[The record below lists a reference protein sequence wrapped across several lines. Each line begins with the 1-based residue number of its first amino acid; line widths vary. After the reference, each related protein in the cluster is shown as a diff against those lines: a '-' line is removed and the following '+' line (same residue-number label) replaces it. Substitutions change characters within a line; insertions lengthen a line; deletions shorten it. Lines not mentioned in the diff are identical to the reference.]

1 MSVRL
6 TEAEWADIVA
16 AAERTGLT
24 PTGYT
29 GEAAL
34 AAARV
39 ELGVAEV
46 AAGSTR
52 EELARLQR
60 ELFAARTAVVVAT
73 MAMGGAGDA
82 GAEGCAAAVARVD
95 ALVTR
100 LHGLLKR
107 SRS

>member
-1 MSVRL
+1 VHVRL
-6 TEAEWADIVA
+6 TDIEWADIVA

-39 ELGVAEV
+39 VLGVAVV
-46 AAGSTR
+46 AGGSTW
-52 EELARLQR
+52 EEVARLQR
-60 ELFAARTAVVVAT
+60 ELFAARTALVVAAV
-73 MAMGGAGDA
+73 AMGEAGGA

>member
-1 MSVRL
+1 M
-6 TEAEWADIVA
+6 
-16 AAERTGLT
+16 GLT
-24 PTGYT
+24 PSGYT

-39 ELGVAEV
+39 VLGKAVVAV
-46 AAGSTR
+46 GSTR
-52 EELARLQR
+52 EEVARLQR
-60 ELFAARTAVVVAT
+60 ELFAARTALVVAAT
-73 MAMGGAGDA
+73 AMGGAGDA
-82 GAEGCAAAVARVD
+82 GAEGCAVAVSRVD